1 MWRRHL
7 AVWATHPL
15 AHGWHHTIADLCRWP
30 YLVAAGLVTYT
41 ATVAGYAL
49 ELSTTSRGVVWAW
62 GADAVVA
69 TWAVGTVVLF
79 AFGQLVVV
87 PRVTG
92 HAARAH
98 RPSLSPVFR
107 HRTDGD
113 MAHLGNFR
121 TWAQAAEAVTDDR
134 DLAAEVC

>member
-1 MWRRHL
+1 MIRHHL

-15 AHGWHHTIADLCRWP
+15 LHGWHRAVADLCRWP
-30 YLVAAGLVTYT
+30 VLVAAGLVAYT
-41 ATVAGYAL
+41 
-49 ELSTTSRGVVWAW
+49 
-62 GADAVVA
+62 AVVA

-98 RPSLSPVFR
+98 HSRLSPAGV
-107 HRTDGD
+107 HRWTPSRQVPPVQPTPRFLPGR
-113 MAHLGNFR
+113 AP
-121 TWAQAAEAVTDDR
+121 V
-134 DLAAEVC
+134 EVAR

>member
-30 YLVAAGLVTYT
+30 YLVAAGLVAYL
-41 ATVAGYAL
+41 AAAAGSAL
-49 ELSTTSRGVVWAW
+49 EMADGGRGVVWAW

-69 TWAVGTVVLF
+69 TWTVGTLVLF
-79 AFGQLVVV
+79 AYGQLVLL

-92 HAARAH
+92 HTAHRAH
-98 RPSLSPVFR
+98 RPSLSPAGV
-107 HRTDGD
+107 HRWTPSRQVPPVRPTPRFLPGR
-113 MAHLGNFR
+113 APVAGG
-121 TWAQAAEAVTDDR
+121 AS
-134 DLAAEVC
+134 